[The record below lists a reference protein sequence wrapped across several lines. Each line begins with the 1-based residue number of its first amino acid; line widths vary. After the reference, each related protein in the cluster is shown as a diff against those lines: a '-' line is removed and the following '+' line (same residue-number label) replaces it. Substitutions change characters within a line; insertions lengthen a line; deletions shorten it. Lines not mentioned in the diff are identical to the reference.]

1 MSQEMPPQGHSGH
14 NPDQPS
20 LQQQTPGAPVPSLQ
34 SSADS
39 QFQCQWVG
47 CGERA
52 ANAEQL
58 YDHVCECHIGRKST
72 NNLNLTCAWGNC
84 RVTVVKRD
92 HITSH
97 IRVHVPLKPHRCEFC
112 GKAFKRPQDL
122 KKHVKTHADD
132 SVIQPGPSVPQR
144 GHSNGHQ
151 NGGYN
156 AQPQNKH
163 MVTDLQALASTA
175 QGFFPEHHQQLHSN
189 IPMSYPQHQPQNG
202 SASYYASSQ
211 SYSYG
216 NVSYAVNNGPDVDA
230 HPSIESHKQGLESVR
245 NLVMEA
251 RGGVFDPRSYSQVGP
266 RLSAIQN
273 TQLPFLATPSMG
285 DYQSGGGSPGGG
297 VYGPTAQYALP
308 IPNLRTKDDLMSA
321 DQVFQA
327 MQTTVYDNPNNIA
340 AAGVGQPDAHYVLTM
355 GGPRQSH
362 SPPGLQLPSTHNTD
376 YINTAGTSRQS
387 NHSGTPDLS
396 PPSSAHSSHSPRS
409 MHGNTMSP
417 TTPATMYPTLP
428 GASSDST
435 ASGYGSSNMAPTSTL
450 GSQFDNQPR
459 RRYSGGR
466 LQKAQPIERAPKRE
480 DEMDTTEDSPMT
492 PKNAAVSSSSSE
504 AGSVIKPQTRRNV
517 DFSSS
522 NLDPALGG
530 VVASPSSGE
539 MDEGAI
545 KANEMWVGNARTIE
559 ALRNWIKQRLENHE
573 YESEEGA
580 SPVDKEGTPSL
591 YPVLST

>member
-1 MSQEMPPQGHSGH
+1 
-14 NPDQPS
+14 
-20 LQQQTPGAPVPSLQ
+20 
-34 SSADS
+34 
-39 QFQCQWVG
+39 
-47 CGERA
+47 
-52 ANAEQL
+52 
-58 YDHVCECHIGRKST
+58 
-72 NNLNLTCAWGNC
+72 
-84 RVTVVKRD
+84 
-92 HITSH
+92 
-97 IRVHVPLKPHRCEFC
+97 
-112 GKAFKRPQDL
+112 
-122 KKHVKTHADD
+122 
-132 SVIQPGPSVPQR
+132 
-144 GHSNGHQ
+144 
-151 NGGYN
+151 
-156 AQPQNKH
+156 

-189 IPMSYPQHQPQNG
+189 MPMSYPQHQPQNG

-308 IPNLRTKDDLMSA
+308 IPNLRTKGDLMSA

-355 GGPRQSH
+355 GRPRQSH

-376 YINTAGTSRQS
+376 YINAAGTSRQS

-417 TTPATMYPTLP
+417 ATPATMYPTLP

-480 DEMDTTEDSPMT
+480 DEMDTAEDSPMT

-573 YESEEGA
+573 YESEEGG
-580 SPVDKEGTPSL
+580 SPKDKEDTPSL